1 MTRVDGTAPRRPSAQ
16 ESMEPA
22 CQRRTPLE
30 PLIAALATENG
41 AGREAARTGLLEASM
56 EHLRDVARRM
66 LGRFPH
72 VRRWDETDDI
82 VQNAAIRLHRTLAT
96 VVPNDARH
104 WMALIATQVRREL
117 LDLAR
122 RHASPDSHA
131 QQHETNVARID
142 GRPVEKIA
150 LAETPAIDVFD
161 SLASWTQLHNIA
173 AGLPDE
179 ERELFDLVW
188 YVGAT
193 QDEIAALWNCSPR
206 TVRRRWEET
215 KRRVLER
222 FHGEPPEVDT

>member
-1 MTRVDGTAPRRPSAQ
+1 MWGMPAPVRRSPRKP
-16 ESMEPA
+16 MEPA
-22 CQRRTPLE
+22 HQRRIPLE
-30 PLIAALATENG
+30 PLIAALASEDAST
-41 AGREAARTGLLEASM
+41 RDAARTGLLEASM
-56 EHLRDVARRM
+56 EHLRDVAQRM
-66 LGRFPH
+66 LGRFPQ

-82 VQNAAIRLHRTLAT
+82 VQNAALRLHRALAA
-96 VVPNDARH
+96 VVPSDARH

-122 RHASPDSHA
+122 RHGSPESPA
-131 QQHETNVARID
+131 RQHETNVARID
-142 GRPVEKIA
+142 GRDVEKIA
-150 LAETPAIDVFD
+150 LAETSDIDTLD
-161 SLASWTQLHNIA
+161 SLAAWSHLHDIA

-193 QDEIAALWNCSPR
+193 QDEIAALWDCSPR

-222 FHGEPPEVDT
+222 FHGEPPRVDE